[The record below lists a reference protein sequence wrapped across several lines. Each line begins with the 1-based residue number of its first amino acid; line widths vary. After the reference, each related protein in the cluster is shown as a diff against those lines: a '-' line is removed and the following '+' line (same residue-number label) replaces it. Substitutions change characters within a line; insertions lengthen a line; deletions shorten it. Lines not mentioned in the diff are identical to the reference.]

1 MCGITGFI
9 ENINTKADKRSITL
23 MTDSLSKRGPDYQ
36 SYFIDKNY
44 AIGHARLSIIDLSP
58 QSNQPVKSKSGRFII
73 SFNGEIYNFKKLQK
87 NIDLD
92 YKQKMS
98 DTLTLLQYIDIFGIE
113 KTLNN
118 IKGMFAF
125 ALIDKKENTL
135 TLARDIAGE
144 KPLYYGYIEKN
155 HSKSFVFGSQLS
167 CLSKHKN
174 WNNEINKNSL
184 NFFLN
189 LGFIPGENSI
199 YKNIKKIN
207 PGNYLCIDIS
217 NSEILF
223 NKKWY
228 KKEKILVN
236 NNNSFKNIKTDL
248 KNKLNST
255 IVDSSVSDVPLGAH
269 LSGGIDSSLVCS
281 ILAKNNI
288 NFETFTIGYK
298 ESDYDESKY
307 AESISNYLNIKNNKL
322 MINDNILIK
331 TVEKLSSVYDEPFAD
346 SSQIP
351 STILSNYAS
360 SKVKVMITGD
370 GADEL
375 FGGYN
380 RHIYLS
386 KILRMNT
393 FKRNFFKLLLYNFF
407 LFNDFKV
414 SNKLM
419 NLLLNKFFSNPLD
432 KINKFKR
439 IIDNKDFIKSY
450 VDLLGYNNLDL
461 NTYSDLKEIIN
472 QFDLKNKNIFDKIL
486 EIDFNLYLPD
496 DILIKSD
503 KSSMYFGLENRSPYL
518 NKDIIEFSKTIPL
531 DYKIHKNK
539 GKILLRSI
547 LADYIPKKLFERP
560 KQGFAIPLGKM
571 LKTNLYAWA
580 ESLLNLDTVETLS
593 DTRSIIKDTL
603 INKEHLSIGDE
614 KKIWNLLMFQ
624 SWYNKNINEI
634 R

>member
-9 ENINTKADKRSITL
+9 ENINTKADKTSITL
-23 MTDSLSKRGPDYQ
+23 MTNSLSKRGPDYQ

-92 YKQKMS
+92 YNQKMS
-98 DTLTLLQYIDIFGIE
+98 DTLTLLQYIDLFGIE

-167 CLSKHKN
+167 SLSKHKN
-174 WNNEINKNSL
+174 WNNEINKDSL
-184 NFFLN
+184 NFFLK

-207 PGNYLCIDIS
+207 PGSYLSINIS

-228 KKEKILVN
+228 KKEKILIN
-236 NNNSFKNIKTDL
+236 NNNSFKNVKTDL

-255 IVDSSVSDVPLGAH
+255 IVESSVSDVPLGAH
-269 LSGGIDSSLVCS
+269 LSGGIDSTLVCS

-288 NFETFTIGYK
+288 NFETFTIGYN

-322 MINDNILIK
+322 IINDNILIN
-331 TVEKLSSVYDEPFAD
+331 TVEKLSNVYDEPFAD

-450 VDLLGYNNLDL
+450 VDLLGYNKLDL
-461 NTYSDLKEIIN
+461 NTYSGLKEIIN
-472 QFDLKNKNIFDKIL
+472 NFDLKNKNIFDKIL

-531 DYKIHKNK
+531 DFKIHKNK

-571 LKTNLYAWA
+571 LKTSLYSWA
-580 ESLLNLDTVETLS
+580 ENLLNLDTVETLS
-593 DTRSIIKDTL
+593 DTRRIMKDTL
-603 INKEHLSIGDE
+603 VNKKYLSIEDE
-614 KKIWNLLMFQ
+614 KRIWNLLMFQ
-624 SWYNKNINEI
+624 SWYNKIINEI